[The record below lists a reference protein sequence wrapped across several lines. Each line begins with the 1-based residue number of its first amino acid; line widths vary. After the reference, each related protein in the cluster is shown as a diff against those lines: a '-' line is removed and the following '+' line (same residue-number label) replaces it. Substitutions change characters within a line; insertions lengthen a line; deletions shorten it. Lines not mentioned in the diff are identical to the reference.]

1 MTYSAFRRSAV
12 LALAAGAMTATLAP
26 ATAAKKGVVTVPAT
40 ALKDDTSKLCMP
52 RSTSLTSAKDKS
64 LPQTLCLT
72 KADWAT
78 HGVTIIAK

>member
-12 LALAAGAMTATLAP
+12 LSLAAAAMTATLSP
-26 ATAAKKGVVTVPAT
+26 AVAAKKGVVTVPAT
-40 ALKDDTSKLCMP
+40 VLKDETSKLCMP
-52 RSTSLTSAKDKS
+52 RSASLTSAKDKS

-78 HGVTIIAK
+78 HGVTIVTK